1 MKGIFNFFIAVVGV
15 LFIISCSNKPEGPK
29 AEVSPEFESFKDS
42 LYENYKADV
51 IKKNKVLLN
60 TLFDSVAYRSIDLV
74 LRDRAYES
82 RPNEAPKLKGINL
95 GEMKSK
101 IKGSSKNDS
110 AIRKY
115 IDEFTLLK
123 KDFSERGLSKK
134 QLFRNQTD
142 RIVKSEVYLQNIIKD
157 NSKDSLYIDLTN
169 DIRKFIKTAQSEYKT
184 TNTKNEWAKKEKAS
198 IENKFND
205 FQKSK
210 NESAQ
215 EPNSILKS
223 KSLLLY
229 ILLIISLLANL
240 LLGILWFRNRK
251 KTRKAKVEESD
262 VILEEEEESVPDTS
276 LTPLEV
282 SDYVSQTFK
291 KLQANL
297 ATNYHP
303 DCVATQSQEFK
314 SYELVIS
321 QKSKSQQFK
330 EIHELEQFV
339 SPLIKNYDGQLA
351 EKLAQIADKHSA
363 RQQLERTLDTENF
376 VLKYASSIISEEE
389 IRSKVL
395 TLKKRFYD
403 EMPKVISKSDLE
415 IESQGLR
422 ESILMAIEKMITENS
437 QLYFPYADT
446 QGILY
451 DDKKSK
457 EKERDSAIKLTLDP
471 KDKTR
476 ATFQLLYEYTDM
488 MLAGI
493 QSYDILLL
501 PICDLQSED
510 FDRIGT
516 KIFQNGKDGEMILD
530 DGKWI
535 LKTKL
540 AIKITQ

>member
-1 MKGIFNFFIAVVGV
+1 MKGIFNFFIAIVGV
-15 LFIISCSNKPEGPK
+15 LFIISCSNEPEVTTVEVKPG
-29 AEVSPEFESFKDS
+29 FEAFKDS
-42 LYENYKADV
+42 LYKNYKADV
-51 IKKNKVLLN
+51 IKKNKTLLN
-60 TLFDSVAYRSIDLV
+60 TLFDSVAYRSVDLV
-74 LRDRAYES
+74 LTDRAYES
-82 RPNEAPKLKGINL
+82 KPNEAPKLKGIKL

-115 IDEFTLLK
+115 IDEFVKLRKSFLK
-123 KDFSERGLSKK
+123 KNLSTKSV
-134 QLFRNQTD
+134 FVNETNE
-142 RIVKSEVYLQNIIKD
+142 IVKSEMYLQNILKD
-157 NSKDSLYIDLTN
+157 KAEDSLYIKLTN
-169 DIRKFIKTAQSEYKT
+169 RVEGFIKTSQEKFEIIIPK
-184 TNTKNEWAKKEKAS
+184 NTWLKKHDTS
-198 IENKFND
+198 IENKFKTY
-205 FQKSK
+205 QQSK
-210 NESAQ
+210 NELVKDSD
-215 EPNSILKS
+215 SILKNNNI
-223 KSLLLY
+223 LLLV
-229 ILLIISLLANL
+229 LLAISLLTNL
-240 LLGILWFRNRK
+240 LLGTLWLRNRTK
-251 KTRKAKVEESD
+251 KTNVQESD
-262 VILEEEEESVPDTS
+262 VILEKEQASVPITS

-282 SDYVSQTFK
+282 SDYVSQAFK
-291 KLQANL
+291 KLQAHF
-297 ATNYHP
+297 ATNHHP
-303 DCVATQSQEFK
+303 DCVVTQIDALK

-321 QKSKSQQFK
+321 EKSKSQQFK

-339 SPLIKNYDGQLA
+339 SPLIKKHEIQIGQ
-351 EKLAQIADKHSA
+351 KLAQILDKHSA
-363 RQQLERTLDTENF
+363 RQQFGRQLDIENF

-403 EMPKVISKSDLE
+403 EMPNVISKSDLE
-415 IESQGLR
+415 MDVQNLR
-422 ESILMAIEKMITENS
+422 ESIVMAIEKMIAENS

-471 KDKTR
+471 KNKTC
-476 ATFQLLYEYTDM
+476 ATFQLLYEYSDM

-501 PICDLQSED
+501 PICDLKSED
-510 FDRIGT
+510 FDRNGT
-516 KIFQNGKDGEMILD
+516 KISQNGRDGEMILD

>member
-1 MKGIFNFFIAVVGV
+1 MKGIFKFFIAVVVV
-15 LFIISCSNKPEGPK
+15 LFIISCSKESEETTIKVRPG
-29 AEVSPEFESFKDS
+29 FESFKDS
-42 LYENYKADV
+42 LYKSYKADV
-51 IKKNKVLLN
+51 VKKNKILLN
-60 TLFDSVAYRSIDLV
+60 KLFDSVAYRSIDLV

-82 RPNEAPKLKGINL
+82 KPNEAPKLKGITL

-101 IKGSSKNDS
+101 IKGSSENDN
-110 AIRKY
+110 AIRNY
-115 IDEFTLLK
+115 IDKFIALK
-123 KDFSERGLSKK
+123 KDFSKRGLSEKR
-134 QLFRNQTD
+134 LFKNQTN
-142 RIVKSEVYLQNIIKD
+142 RIVKSEVYLQNIVKD
-157 NSKDSLYIDLTN
+157 NVKDSLYIDLTTR
-169 DIRKFIKTAQSEYKT
+169 IEGFIKTSQEKFET
-184 TNTKNEWAKKEKAS
+184 IIPKNTWLKKHNAHIEK
-198 IENKFND
+198 KFITY
-205 FQKSK
+205 QQSK
-210 NESAQ
+210 NELVKDSD
-215 EPNSILKS
+215 SILKNNNTW
-223 KSLLLY
+223 LLV
-229 ILLIISLLANL
+229 LLAVSLLANL
-240 LLGILWFRNRK
+240 LLGVLWFRNRK
-251 KTRKAKVEESD
+251 KIRNTKVQESD

-314 SYELVIS
+314 SYELIIS

-339 SPLIKNYDGQLA
+339 SPLIKNYEGQLA
-351 EKLAQIADKHSA
+351 QKLVQIVDKHSA
-363 RQQLERTLDTENF
+363 RQLFERQLDTENF

-389 IRSKVL
+389 IRSKVM

-403 EMPKVISKSDLE
+403 EIPKVISKSDLE

-422 ESILMAIEKMITENS
+422 ESIVMAIEKMITENG
-437 QLYFPYADT
+437 QLFFPYADT
-446 QGILY
+446 KGILY

-476 ATFQLLYEYTDM
+476 ATFQLLYEYSDM

-501 PICDLQSED
+501 PICDLKSED
-510 FDRIGT
+510 FDRNGT
-516 KIFQNGKDGEMILD
+516 KISQNGKDGEMILD